1 MLSILVAL
9 RKYLRIIIFFL
20 LICCQQKKTNDLKVI
35 NGYALGTSYSVTYL
49 SKSLETYILTTH
61 IDSIFTIINKSMS
74 TYEVDSDI
82 SKINRGDSLLQVDV
96 HFQNVYNASSIIWKK
111 TDGYFDP
118 TVGALVNAYGF
129 GPEKKIK
136 SISKSERDEILKYT
150 GWNKTSLTM
159 NNTIQKKDPN
169 IYLDF
174 NALAKGYTV
183 DQINLYFE
191 KAGSKNHLIDIGGEL
206 ISRGKN
212 LETKKLWSVGIEKP
226 SESTLPRKIFDIIE
240 LNNQALATS
249 GNYRKYRIDKE
260 TKQKYV
266 HSINPLNGRPAR
278 SNILSV
284 SVKALDC
291 MTADA
296 YATALMVMPLNMGK
310 KLINKTPDVD
320 ALWIISESQNFV
332 SHSSKNW

>member
-1 MLSILVAL
+1 MRKVLILFFLFSACSRHEVVSIDGQAL
-9 RKYLRIIIFFL
+9 GSYYRVKYLDIGYTKEYF
-20 LICCQQKKTNDLKVI
+20 QK
-35 NGYALGTSYSVTYL
+35 G
-49 SKSLETYILTTH
+49 
-61 IDSIFTIINKSMS
+61 IDSILNIMNNSMS
-74 TYEVDSDI
+74 TYLPSSDL
-82 SKINRGDSLLQVDV
+82 SKINRGDSTIVVDE
-96 HFQNVYNASSIIWKK
+96 HFEKVFNKANLMWYKSQ
-111 TDGYFDP
+111 GYFDP
-118 TVGALVNAYGF
+118 TVGAWVNAYGF
-129 GPEKKIK
+129 GPNKKIK
-136 SISKSERDEILKYT
+136 KIGLKERDSLMKIT
-150 GWNKTSLTM
+150 GWPRIRLTKD
-159 NNTIQKKDPN
+159 KKIIKDDKS
-169 IYLDF
+169 IFIDF
-174 NALAKGYTV
+174 NALAKGYAV

-212 LETKKLWSVGIEKP
+212 LETKKVWSVGIEKP

-320 ALWIISESQNFV
+320 ALWIISESQKFV
-332 SHSSKNW
+332 SHPSKNW

>member
-1 MLSILVAL
+1 MRKVLILFFLFSACSRHEVVSIDGQAL
-9 RKYLRIIIFFL
+9 GSYYRVKYLDIGYTKENL
-20 LICCQQKKTNDLKVI
+20 QK
-35 NGYALGTSYSVTYL
+35 G
-49 SKSLETYILTTH
+49 
-61 IDSIFTIINKSMS
+61 IDSILNIMNNSMS
-74 TYEVDSDI
+74 TYLPSSDL
-82 SKINRGDSLLQVDV
+82 SKINRGDSTVVVDE
-96 HFQNVYNASSIIWKK
+96 HFEKVFNKANLMWYKSQ
-111 TDGYFDP
+111 GYFDP
-118 TVGALVNAYGF
+118 TVGAWVNAYGF
-129 GPEKKIK
+129 GPNKKIK
-136 SISKSERDEILKYT
+136 KIGLKERDSLMKIT
-150 GWNKTSLTM
+150 GWPRIRLTKD
-159 NNTIQKKDPN
+159 KKIIKDDKS
-169 IYLDF
+169 IFIDF
-174 NALAKGYTV
+174 NALAKGYAV

-212 LETKKLWSVGIEKP
+212 LETKNLWSVGIEKP

-260 TKQKYV
+260 TTQKYV

-320 ALWIISESQNFV
+320 ALWIISESQKFV

>member
-1 MLSILVAL
+1 MRKVLILFFLFSACSRHEVVSIDGQAL
-9 RKYLRIIIFFL
+9 GSYYRVKYLDIGYTKEYF
-20 LICCQQKKTNDLKVI
+20 QK
-35 NGYALGTSYSVTYL
+35 G
-49 SKSLETYILTTH
+49 
-61 IDSIFTIINKSMS
+61 IDSILNIMNNSMS
-74 TYEVDSDI
+74 TYLPSSDL
-82 SKINRGDSLLQVDV
+82 SKINRGDSTIVVDE
-96 HFQNVYNASSIIWKK
+96 HFEKVFNKANLIWYKSE
-111 TDGYFDP
+111 GYFDP
-118 TVGALVNAYGF
+118 TVGAWVNAYGF
-129 GPEKKIK
+129 GPNKKIK
-136 SISKSERDEILKYT
+136 KIGLKERDSLMKIT
-150 GWNKTSLTM
+150 GWPRIRLTKD
-159 NNTIQKKDPN
+159 KKIIKDDKS
-169 IYLDF
+169 IFIDF
-174 NALAKGYTV
+174 NALAKGYAV

>member
-1 MLSILVAL
+1 MRKVLILFFLFSACSRHEVVSIDGQAL
-9 RKYLRIIIFFL
+9 GSYYRVKYLDIGYTKEYF
-20 LICCQQKKTNDLKVI
+20 QK
-35 NGYALGTSYSVTYL
+35 G
-49 SKSLETYILTTH
+49 
-61 IDSIFTIINKSMS
+61 IDSILNIMNNSMS
-74 TYEVDSDI
+74 TYLPSSDL
-82 SKINRGDSLLQVDV
+82 SKINRGDSTIVVDE
-96 HFQNVYNASSIIWKK
+96 HFEKVFNKANLMWYKSQ
-111 TDGYFDP
+111 GYFDP
-118 TVGALVNAYGF
+118 TVGAWVNAYGF
-129 GPEKKIK
+129 GPNKKIK
-136 SISKSERDEILKYT
+136 KIGLKERDSLMKIT
-150 GWNKTSLTM
+150 GWPRIRLTKD
-159 NNTIQKKDPN
+159 KKIIKDDKS
-169 IYLDF
+169 IFIDF
-174 NALAKGYTV
+174 NALAKGYAV

-212 LETKKLWSVGIEKP
+212 LETKNLWSVGIEKP

>member
-1 MLSILVAL
+1 MRKVLILFFLFSACSRHEVVSIDGQAL
-9 RKYLRIIIFFL
+9 GSYYRVKYLDIGYTKEYF
-20 LICCQQKKTNDLKVI
+20 QK
-35 NGYALGTSYSVTYL
+35 G
-49 SKSLETYILTTH
+49 
-61 IDSIFTIINKSMS
+61 IDSILNIMNNSMS
-74 TYEVDSDI
+74 TYLPSSDL
-82 SKINRGDSLLQVDV
+82 SKINRGDSTIVVDE
-96 HFQNVYNASSIIWKK
+96 HFEKVFNKANLIWYKSQ
-111 TDGYFDP
+111 GYFDP
-118 TVGALVNAYGF
+118 TVGAWVNAYGF
-129 GPEKKIK
+129 GPNKKIK
-136 SISKSERDEILKYT
+136 KIGLKERDSLMKIT
-150 GWNKTSLTM
+150 GWPRIRLTKD
-159 NNTIQKKDPN
+159 KKIIKDDKN
-169 IYLDF
+169 IFIDF
-174 NALAKGYTV
+174 NALAKGYAV

>member
-1 MLSILVAL
+1 MRKVLILFFLFSACSRHEVVSIDGQAL
-9 RKYLRIIIFFL
+9 GSYYRVKYLDIGYTKEYF
-20 LICCQQKKTNDLKVI
+20 QK
-35 NGYALGTSYSVTYL
+35 G
-49 SKSLETYILTTH
+49 
-61 IDSIFTIINKSMS
+61 IDSILNIMNNSMS
-74 TYEVDSDI
+74 TYLPSSDL
-82 SKINRGDSLLQVDV
+82 SKINRGDSTIVVDE
-96 HFQNVYNASSIIWKK
+96 HFEKVFNKANLMWYKSQ
-111 TDGYFDP
+111 GYFDP
-118 TVGALVNAYGF
+118 TVGAWVNAYGF
-129 GPEKKIK
+129 GPNKKIK
-136 SISKSERDEILKYT
+136 KIGLKERDSLMKIT
-150 GWNKTSLTM
+150 GWPRIRLTKD
-159 NNTIQKKDPN
+159 KKIIKDDKS
-169 IYLDF
+169 IFIDF
-174 NALAKGYTV
+174 NALAKGYAV

-296 YATALMVMPLNMGK
+296 YATSLMVMPLNMGK

>member
-1 MLSILVAL
+1 
-9 RKYLRIIIFFL
+9 
-20 LICCQQKKTNDLKVI
+20 
-35 NGYALGTSYSVTYL
+35 
-49 SKSLETYILTTH
+49 
-61 IDSIFTIINKSMS
+61 MS
-74 TYEVDSDI
+74 TYIPNSDI
-82 SKINRGDSLLQVDV
+82 SKINSGDSTIVVDE
-96 HFQNVYNASSIIWKK
+96 HFEKVFQKANLMWYKSQ
-111 TDGYFDP
+111 GYFDP
-118 TVGALVNAYGF
+118 TVGAWVNAYGF
-129 GPEKKIK
+129 GPSKKLKKIGLV
-136 SISKSERDEILKYT
+136 ERDSLMEIT
-150 GWNKTSLTM
+150 GWPRIRLTKD
-159 NNTIQKKDPN
+159 KKIIKDDKN
-169 IYLDF
+169 IFIDF
-174 NALAKGYTV
+174 NALAKGYAV

-212 LETKKLWSVGIEKP
+212 LVTNKFWSVGIEKP
-226 SESTLPRKIFDIIE
+226 IESTLPRKIFDIIE

-296 YATALMVMPLNMGK
+296 FATALMVMPLDMGK
-310 KLINKTPDVD
+310 KLINETPDVD
-320 ALWIISESQNFV
+320 AFWIISKSDKFV
-332 SHSSKNW
+332 TDSSKNW

>member
-1 MLSILVAL
+1 MRKVLILFFLFSACSRHEVVSIDGQAL
-9 RKYLRIIIFFL
+9 GSYYRVKYLDIGYTKEYF
-20 LICCQQKKTNDLKVI
+20 QK
-35 NGYALGTSYSVTYL
+35 G
-49 SKSLETYILTTH
+49 
-61 IDSIFTIINKSMS
+61 IDSILNIMNNSMS
-74 TYEVDSDI
+74 TYLPSSDL
-82 SKINRGDSLLQVDV
+82 SKINRGDSTIVVDV
-96 HFQNVYNASSIIWKK
+96 HFEKVFNKANLMWYKSQ
-111 TDGYFDP
+111 GYFDP
-118 TVGALVNAYGF
+118 TVGAWVNAYGF
-129 GPEKKIK
+129 GPNKKIK
-136 SISKSERDEILKYT
+136 KIGLKERDSLMKIT
-150 GWNKTSLTM
+150 GWPRIRLTKD
-159 NNTIQKKDPN
+159 KKIIKDDKN
-169 IYLDF
+169 IFIDF
-174 NALAKGYTV
+174 NALAKGYAV

-226 SESTLPRKIFDIIE
+226 NESTLPRKIFDIIE

-266 HSINPLNGRPAR
+266 HSINPLNGRPAK

-296 YATALMVMPLNMGK
+296 FATALMVMPLNMGK
-310 KLINKTPDVD
+310 KMVNETSDVE
-320 ALWIISESQNFV
+320 ALWIFYKSQKFV
-332 SHSSKNW
+332 TYSSKNW

>member
-1 MLSILVAL
+1 MRKVLILFFLFSACSRHEVVSIDGQAL
-9 RKYLRIIIFFL
+9 GSYYRVKYLDIGYTKENL
-20 LICCQQKKTNDLKVI
+20 QK
-35 NGYALGTSYSVTYL
+35 G
-49 SKSLETYILTTH
+49 
-61 IDSIFTIINKSMS
+61 IDSILNIMNNSMS
-74 TYEVDSDI
+74 TYLPSSDL
-82 SKINRGDSLLQVDV
+82 SKINRGDSTVVVDE
-96 HFQNVYNASSIIWKK
+96 HFEKVFNKANLMWYKSQ
-111 TDGYFDP
+111 GYFDP
-118 TVGALVNAYGF
+118 TVGAWVNAYGF
-129 GPEKKIK
+129 GPNKKIK
-136 SISKSERDEILKYT
+136 KIGLKERDSLMKIT
-150 GWNKTSLTM
+150 GWPRIRLTKD
-159 NNTIQKKDPN
+159 KKIIKDDKS
-169 IYLDF
+169 IFIDF
-174 NALAKGYTV
+174 NALAKGYAV

-212 LETKKLWSVGIEKP
+212 LETKNLWSVGIEKP

-320 ALWIISESQNFV
+320 ALWIISESQKFV

>member
-1 MLSILVAL
+1 MRKVLILFFLFSACSRHEVVTIDGQAL
-9 RKYLRIIIFFL
+9 GSYYRVKYLDIGYTKEYF
-20 LICCQQKKTNDLKVI
+20 QK
-35 NGYALGTSYSVTYL
+35 G
-49 SKSLETYILTTH
+49 
-61 IDSIFTIINKSMS
+61 IDSILNIMNNSMS
-74 TYEVDSDI
+74 TYLPSSDL
-82 SKINRGDSLLQVDV
+82 SKINRGDSTIVVDE
-96 HFQNVYNASSIIWKK
+96 HFEKVFNKANLMWYKSQ
-111 TDGYFDP
+111 GYFDP
-118 TVGALVNAYGF
+118 TVGAWVNAYGF
-129 GPEKKIK
+129 GPNKKIK
-136 SISKSERDEILKYT
+136 KIGLKERDSLMKIT
-150 GWNKTSLTM
+150 GWPRIRLTKD
-159 NNTIQKKDPN
+159 KKIIKDDKS
-169 IYLDF
+169 IFIDF
-174 NALAKGYTV
+174 NALAKGYAV

-320 ALWIISESQNFV
+320 ALWIIYESQNFV

>member
-1 MLSILVAL
+1 MRKVLILFFLFSACSRHEVVSIDGQAL
-9 RKYLRIIIFFL
+9 GSYYRVKYLDIGYTKEYF
-20 LICCQQKKTNDLKVI
+20 QK
-35 NGYALGTSYSVTYL
+35 G
-49 SKSLETYILTTH
+49 
-61 IDSIFTIINKSMS
+61 IDSILNIMNNSMS
-74 TYEVDSDI
+74 TYLPSSDL
-82 SKINRGDSLLQVDV
+82 SKINRGDSTIVVDE
-96 HFQNVYNASSIIWKK
+96 HFEKVFNKANLMWYKSQ
-111 TDGYFDP
+111 GYFDP
-118 TVGALVNAYGF
+118 TVGAWVNAYGF
-129 GPEKKIK
+129 GPNKKIK
-136 SISKSERDEILKYT
+136 KIGLKERDSLMKIT
-150 GWNKTSLTM
+150 GWPRIRLTKD
-159 NNTIQKKDPN
+159 KKIIKDDKN
-169 IYLDF
+169 IFIDF
-174 NALAKGYTV
+174 NALAKGYAV

>member
-1 MLSILVAL
+1 MRKVLILFFLFSACSRHEVVSIDGQAL
-9 RKYLRIIIFFL
+9 GSYYRVKYLDIGYTKEYL
-20 LICCQQKKTNDLKVI
+20 QK
-35 NGYALGTSYSVTYL
+35 G
-49 SKSLETYILTTH
+49 
-61 IDSIFTIINKSMS
+61 IDSILNIMNNSMS
-74 TYEVDSDI
+74 TYLPSSDL
-82 SKINRGDSLLQVDV
+82 SKINRGDSTVVVDE
-96 HFQNVYNASSIIWKK
+96 HFEKVFNKANLMWYKSQ
-111 TDGYFDP
+111 GYFDP
-118 TVGALVNAYGF
+118 TVGAWVNAYGF
-129 GPEKKIK
+129 GPNKKIK
-136 SISKSERDEILKYT
+136 KIGLKERDSLMKIT
-150 GWNKTSLTM
+150 GWPRIRLTKD
-159 NNTIQKKDPN
+159 KKIIKDDKS
-169 IYLDF
+169 IFIDF
-174 NALAKGYTV
+174 NALAKGYAV

-212 LETKKLWSVGIEKP
+212 LETKNLWSVGIEKP

-320 ALWIISESQNFV
+320 ALWIISESQKFV

>member
-1 MLSILVAL
+1 MRKVLILFFLFSACSRHEVVSIDGQAL
-9 RKYLRIIIFFL
+9 GSYYRVKYLDIGYTKEYF
-20 LICCQQKKTNDLKVI
+20 QK
-35 NGYALGTSYSVTYL
+35 G
-49 SKSLETYILTTH
+49 
-61 IDSIFTIINKSMS
+61 IDSILNIMNNSMS
-74 TYEVDSDI
+74 TYLPSSDL
-82 SKINRGDSLLQVDV
+82 SKINRGDSTIVVDE
-96 HFQNVYNASSIIWKK
+96 HFEKVFNKANLIWYKSQ
-111 TDGYFDP
+111 GYFDP
-118 TVGALVNAYGF
+118 TVGAWVNAYGF
-129 GPEKKIK
+129 GPNKKIK
-136 SISKSERDEILKYT
+136 KIGLKERDSLMKIT
-150 GWNKTSLTM
+150 GWPRIRLTKD
-159 NNTIQKKDPN
+159 KKIIKDDKS
-169 IYLDF
+169 IFIDF
-174 NALAKGYTV
+174 NALAKGYAV